1 MSETFRPC
9 TNCEHSIPS
18 GGLFNKKYIHNK
30 TDAAQ
35 PAQQSGEKLHIVR
48 SIKPN

>member
-18 GGLFNKKYIHNK
+18 GGLFNNK